1 MRFESSVLSVVYP
14 IGDHGVLLSGLL
26 SVMPHCLLRRRVA
39 PLSVALLRV
48 APLRMAPL
56 RVAPLSV
63 APLSVAP
70 LRMAPLRVAPLRVA
84 PLCASS
90 PDELEGAS

>member
-14 IGDHGVLLSGLL
+14 IGDHGVLSGLL

-70 LRMAPLRVAPLRVA
+70 LRMAPLRVAPL
-84 PLCASS
+84 CASS